1 MELRELVVKLIIQDM
16 KNHQLLKGLENLG
29 FTNGDGE
36 HTTNIVEIVARLMSI
51 PKGSVSDPWVD
62 TYMDFIFQSAKC
74 DITPLGENLRTLAE
88 ASHDM
93 LILCAK
99 REKWKAEST
108 LFNLQ
113 VTANG
118 LFNPHSSGYGML
130 LALYVGGL
138 SEDTQHVAEEIDS
151 KKKPEKVRS
160 LAVKEALNLI
170 KQLQRFT
177 EDLMQLSI
185 EQLQHKYHLK

>member
-1 MELRELVVKLIIQDM
+1 MELREIVVGLIIQDM

-29 FTNGDGE
+29 FTNSDGE
-36 HTTNIVEIVARLMSI
+36 HTTNLLDVVARLMSI
-51 PKGSVSDPWVD
+51 PKGRVSDPWID

-74 DITPLGENLRTLAE
+74 EITPLGENLRTLAE

-108 LFNLQ
+108 LHNLQ

-138 SEDTQHVAEEIDS
+138 AEDTRHVSEEIRKS
-151 KKKPEKVRS
+151 RRKSGSWPLKKP
-160 LAVKEALNLI
+160 
-170 KQLQRFT
+170 
-177 EDLMQLSI
+177 
-185 EQLQHKYHLK
+185 